1 MKLHFKPMPGLTLV
15 TIICV
20 AILISLGTWQFK
32 RLQWKTALLAE
43 VEAAVTAPPLTS
55 LRDIKHAVKA
65 GEPVDFRRISL
76 TANVE
81 SEARPYL
88 VYQPR
93 QDGIYWR
100 AFAKLSEGGQHLY
113 GAFGVVRD
121 DQKEAY
127 IISYLPQ
134 GDAKIAGYVRKDHLM
149 GRIESWVKS
158 QASPEA
164 NRYFKFNQTQDWDNE
179 GEIGTDIFLDISE
192 DEKDAN
198 LLPVKRPEIRNNH
211 LDYMLTWYSFA
222 FILLCIYVILH
233 YRNGRLKW
241 LKNQI

>member
-1 MKLHFKPMPGLTLV
+1 MPGLTIV
-15 TIICV
+15 TVICV

-55 LRDIKHAVKA
+55 LADIEQAIKA

-81 SEARPYL
+81 SNARPFL

-100 AFAKLSEGGQHLY
+100 AFTKLSEDGQHIY

-121 DQKEAY
+121 DKKESY
-127 IISYLPQ
+127 DISYLPMGQ
-134 GDAKIAGYVRKDHLM
+134 ALIAGYVRKNHPM

-158 QASPEA
+158 GASPKA
-164 NRYFKFNQTQDWDNE
+164 NRYFKFNQTGDWDE
-179 GEIGTDIFLDISE
+179 GGEIGTDIYLDIST
-192 DEKDAN
+192 DVTDAN
-198 LLPVKRPEIRNNH
+198 LLPIKRPEIRNNH

-222 FILLCIYVILH
+222 LILLCIYAILH
-233 YRNGRLKW
+233 YRSGRLKW
-241 LKNQI
+241 SKNQM